1 MSKIFKSKIVEW
13 LVMTNL
19 INNDKIEVGFNELDT
34 AMEKI
39 VNEHKLNFY
48 EVLSIL
54 AMMDTKVKQNNI
66 SQYLLE
72 TVTKFQELLNK
83 EDQDGR

>member
-1 MSKIFKSKIVEW
+1 
-13 LVMTNL
+13 MTNL
-19 INNDKIEVGFNELDT
+19 IDNEKIDVGFDELDI

-39 VNEHKLNFY
+39 INEHKLNFY
-48 EVLSIL
+48 EVLSVL

-72 TVTKFQELLNK
+72 TVTRFQELLNK
-83 EDQDGR
+83 EDEDGR

>member
-1 MSKIFKSKIVEW
+1 
-13 LVMTNL
+13 MTNL
-19 INNDKIEVGFNELDT
+19 INNDRVEIGFNELDI

-72 TVTKFQELLNK
+72 TVTRFQELLNK
-83 EDQDGR
+83 EDEDGR

>member
-1 MSKIFKSKIVEW
+1 
-13 LVMTNL
+13 MTNL
-19 INNDKIEVGFNELDT
+19 INNDKIDAGFNELDI

>member
-1 MSKIFKSKIVEW
+1 MDI
-13 LVMTNL
+13 T
-19 INNDKIEVGFNELDT
+19 NNDKINVGFDLLDS

-48 EVLSIL
+48 EILTIL

-66 SQYLLE
+66 TQYLLE
-72 TVTKFQELLNK
+72 TVTRFQEMTNR
-83 EDQDGR
+83 EDEKLR

>member
-1 MSKIFKSKIVEW
+1 
-13 LVMTNL
+13 MTNL
-19 INNDKIEVGFNELDT
+19 INNDKIDAGFNELDI

-72 TVTKFQELLNK
+72 TVTKFQEILNK

>member
-1 MSKIFKSKIVEW
+1 
-13 LVMTNL
+13 MTNL

>member
-1 MSKIFKSKIVEW
+1 
-13 LVMTNL
+13 MTDL
-19 INNDKIEVGFNELDT
+19 INNDRVEIGFNKLDI

>member
-1 MSKIFKSKIVEW
+1 MVEI
-13 LVMTNL
+13 T
-19 INNDKIEVGFNELDT
+19 NNDRINIGFDLLDS

-48 EVLSIL
+48 EILTIL

-66 SQYLLE
+66 TQYLLE
-72 TVTKFQELLNK
+72 TVTRFQEQTNK
-83 EDQDGR
+83 EDEELR

>member
-1 MSKIFKSKIVEW
+1 
-13 LVMTNL
+13 MTNF
-19 INNDKIEVGFNELDT
+19 INNDKIELGFDELDI

-48 EVLSIL
+48 EILSIL
-54 AMMDTKVKQNNI
+54 EIMATKVRHNNQ
-66 SQYLLE
+66 SQYLME
-72 TVTKFQELLNK
+72 TVTMFQELLNK

>member
-1 MSKIFKSKIVEW
+1 
-13 LVMTNL
+13 MTNF
-19 INNDKIEVGFNELDT
+19 INNDKVELGFNELDM

-48 EVLSIL
+48 EILSIL

>member
-1 MSKIFKSKIVEW
+1 
-13 LVMTNL
+13 MTNF
-19 INNDKIEVGFNELDT
+19 INNDKIELGFDELDI

>member
-1 MSKIFKSKIVEW
+1 MFKIFKSKIVEW
-13 LVMTNL
+13 LGMTNL
-19 INNDKIEVGFNELDT
+19 IDNEKIDVGFNELDM

>member
-1 MSKIFKSKIVEW
+1 MVS
-13 LVMTNL
+13 LGMTNF
-19 INNDKIEVGFNELDT
+19 IDNDKVELGFNELDI

>member
-1 MSKIFKSKIVEW
+1 
-13 LVMTNL
+13 MTNF
-19 INNDKIEVGFNELDT
+19 INNDKIEVGFNELDI

>member
-1 MSKIFKSKIVEW
+1 
-13 LVMTNL
+13 MTNF
-19 INNDKIEVGFNELDT
+19 INNDKIEVGFNELDM

-48 EVLSIL
+48 EILSIL

>member
-1 MSKIFKSKIVEW
+1 MFKIFKSKIVEW
-13 LVMTNL
+13 LGMTNL
-19 INNDKIEVGFNELDT
+19 IDNEKIDVGFNELDM

-48 EVLSIL
+48 EILSIL
-54 AMMDTKVKQNNI
+54 EIMATKVRHNNQ
-66 SQYLLE
+66 SQYLME
-72 TVTKFQELLNK
+72 TVTRFQELLNK

>member
-1 MSKIFKSKIVEW
+1 
-13 LVMTNL
+13 MTNL
-19 INNDKIEVGFNELDT
+19 INNDKVELGFNELDM

>member
-1 MSKIFKSKIVEW
+1 
-13 LVMTNL
+13 MTNF
-19 INNDKIEVGFNELDT
+19 INNDNIELGFNELDK

-48 EVLSIL
+48 EILSIL

-83 EDQDGR
+83 EDLDGR

>member
-1 MSKIFKSKIVEW
+1 
-13 LVMTNL
+13 MTNL
-19 INNDKIEVGFNELDT
+19 INNDKVEVGFNELDM

-48 EVLSIL
+48 EILSIL

>member
-1 MSKIFKSKIVEW
+1 
-13 LVMTNL
+13 MTNL
-19 INNDKIEVGFNELDT
+19 IDNEKIDVGFNELDM